1 MDGRSADSLMSPT
14 TKISGIL
21 GAAAAILCFSAD
33 FATAEDVL
41 NLRSIQ
47 DMCGPRWGHRD
58 FVDQTECML
67 RVLPQS
73 NNPDL
78 IPANPYIGWYT
89 QMALKMID
97 DVRNKRVSEAE
108 ARENMQ
114 QAYHEVYVRQIQA
127 ARDQDDQETLER
139 KQASIGQERVRADAD
154 ARQSVIDDRNA
165 SIEQARLDRFCA
177 SAARSVEDTCSMETK
192 NPRVAVALC
201 ATARILYAKQGC
213 I

>member
-1 MDGRSADSLMSPT
+1 MTSLF
-14 TKISGIL
+14 KISIPAVASFLALCISPDFACAGIL
-21 GAAAAILCFSAD
+21 GM
-33 FATAEDVL
+33 
-41 NLRSIQ
+41 RSIQ
-47 DMCGPRWGHRD
+47 DMCGPQSGHHD
-58 FVDQTECML
+58 FVDQTECIL
-67 RVLPQS
+67 RVLPLS

-78 IPANPYIGWYT
+78 VPDNPYIGWYT

-127 ARDQDDQETLER
+127 ASDQNDQEAFER
-139 KQASIGQERVRADAD
+139 KRTAIAQEQDRAASD
-154 ARQSVIDDRNA
+154 ARQSAIDDRNA
-165 SIEQARLDRFCA
+165 SIEQARLNRFCA
-177 SAARSVEDTCSMETK
+177 SAAQSVEDTCSAPMK
-192 NPRVAVALC
+192 NPKVAAALC

>member
-1 MDGRSADSLMSPT
+1 MLKFPALAVLILVAIASSIPAD
-14 TKISGIL
+14 I
-21 GAAAAILCFSAD
+21 AA
-33 FATAEDVL
+33 AEDVL
-41 NLRSIQ
+41 NMRSIQ
-47 DMCGPRWGHRD
+47 DMCGPKWGHRD

-97 DVRNKRVSEAE
+97 DVRSKRVSEAE

-114 QAYHEVYVRQIQA
+114 QAYHEVYLRQGQA
-127 ARDQDDQETLER
+127 ATDQDAQEAFQR
-139 KQASIGQERVRADAD
+139 KQARIDQEQDRADAD

-177 SAARSVEDTCSMETK
+177 SSSRSVEDTCSLETK
-192 NPRVAVALC
+192 NPKLAVALC

>member
-1 MDGRSADSLMSPT
+1 
-14 TKISGIL
+14 
-21 GAAAAILCFSAD
+21 
-33 FATAEDVL
+33 V
-41 NLRSIQ
+41 
-47 DMCGPRWGHRD
+47 
-58 FVDQTECML
+58 L

-78 IPANPYIGWYT
+78 VPANPYIGWYT

-97 DVRNKRVSEAE
+97 DIRNKRVSEAE

-127 ARDQDDQETLER
+127 ASEENDQDALER
-139 KQASIGQERVRADAD
+139 KRVRIAKEQARADAD
-154 ARQSVIDDRNA
+154 ARQSTIDDRNS

-177 SAARSVEDTCSMETK
+177 SAAQSVEDTCSMTTK
-192 NPRVAVALC
+192 NPKVAVALC
-201 ATARILYAKQGC
+201 VTARSLYAKQGC

>member
-1 MDGRSADSLMSPT
+1 MLKLPAVAAL
-14 TKISGIL
+14 ILAGI
-21 GAAAAILCFSAD
+21 ASSIPMR

-41 NLRSIQ
+41 NMGSIR
-47 DMCGPRWGHRD
+47 DMCEPRWGHRD

-73 NNPDL
+73 NNRDL
-78 IPANPYIGWYT
+78 VPANPYIGWYT

-97 DVRNKRVSEAE
+97 DVRNKRISEAD

-127 ARDQDDQETLER
+127 ARDQDDQEALER
-139 KQASIGQERVRADAD
+139 KQAGIAQEQVRAEAD
-154 ARQSVIDDRNA
+154 ARQSIIDDRNA
-165 SIEQARLDRFCA
+165 SIEQARFERFCA
-177 SAARSVEDTCSMETK
+177 SAAQSVEDTCAIQTN
-192 NPRVAVALC
+192 NPTAAIALC

-213 I
+213 T